1 MGLPEKKS
9 EDKAEDKILGNTS
22 IRESERS
29 SLVAQ
34 RYLAQEVPHTAGV
47 AKKKK
52 KESKK
57 EEIQKE

>member
-52 KESKK
+52 KRV
-57 EEIQKE
+57 